1 MTQMSDLTTRSTRD
15 RSRNHARTLG
25 GSPLARTVHD
35 RVSAV
40 GFLVSFLVVGQ
51 LTGCVIT
58 PSLSVDNQ
66 DAGAN
71 SPPAVVAVRGEQSE
85 LPELGTVVF
94 VPGEGSL
101 NVELIDT
108 DLLDTLYIRVFV
120 DYQLADPKP
129 ARSTCT
135 AAPTDNARRTVT
147 CDATALCTVADTM
160 TDKLLDMNVKVFD
173 RVLLET
179 GTPAFQAM
187 PEGGLST
194 GKVFHLQCETSG
206 A

>member
-1 MTQMSDLTTRSTRD
+1 MI
-15 RSRNHARTLG
+15 
-25 GSPLARTVHD
+25 V
-35 RVSAV
+35 VS
-40 GFLVSFLVVGQ
+40 Q

-71 SPPAVVAVRGEQSE
+71 SPPAVIAVRGEQSE

-108 DLLDTLYIRVFV
+108 DLLDTLYVRVFV
-120 DYQLADPKP
+120 DYQLDAPKP

-135 AAPTDNARRTVT
+135 AASTGDVKRTVT
-147 CDATALCTVADTM
+147 CDATALCQELDVG
-160 TDKLLDMNVKVFD
+160 KLLDMNVKVFD
-173 RVLLET
+173 RALLET
-179 GTPAFQAM
+179 GTPLFQAM

-194 GKVFHLQCETSG
+194 GKVFHLDCKRSG
-206 A
+206 T